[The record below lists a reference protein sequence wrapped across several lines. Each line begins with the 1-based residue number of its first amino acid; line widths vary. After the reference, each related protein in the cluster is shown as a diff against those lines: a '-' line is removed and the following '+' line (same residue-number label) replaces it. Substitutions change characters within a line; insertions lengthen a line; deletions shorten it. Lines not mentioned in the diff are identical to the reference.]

1 MSMWTYVNG
10 NILINTYSHTET
22 EQSIQTFLD
31 SLPKTSGSE
40 RPCEY
45 HVSILD
51 GYNVSGYKDGKTFE
65 YQTQYSV
72 FDKKY
77 IDRYIVCTEN
87 NYGKESVKELE
98 FRYGDR

>member
-65 YQTQYSV
+65 YQTQLE
-72 FDKKY
+72 
-77 IDRYIVCTEN
+77 REN
-87 NYGKESVKELE
+87 FGMKQSLENKERTLE
-98 FRYGDR
+98 RLGGYLKR

>member
-72 FDKKY
+72 SIVGTLRGYYCRKFKER
-77 IDRYIVCTEN
+77 IDDY
-87 NYGKESVKELE
+87 S
-98 FRYGDR
+98 